1 MLGVR
6 CDSVV
11 SGSGHTRDTHARQ
24 HPRMQRRLLAGL
36 AAALLTT
43 LALAEPAGFYT
54 TPFEKKPSVAVL
66 TTLGRALFMDASL
79 SASGKTSCASCHDPA
94 HAYGPPNDRAVQLAG
109 PNMQLAGVRA
119 VPSLRYQ
126 QNVPAFTE
134 HFFDSDGNDSE
145 DQGPA
150 GGHNWDGRA
159 ASVHEQAAI
168 PLLSPFEMA
177 NANERDVVRRVAR
190 GSNAAAFRNA
200 FGDKVFDDPALA
212 FKGVVMALEVFQQSP
227 ADFYPYDSKFDAF
240 LRGKAKLSTQEERGM
255 ALFNNPAKGNCMACH
270 PSAVKGG
277 ALPAFTDFGFIALG
291 VPRNAAIPANRNA
304 SYRDMGLCGPTRT
317 DLADHTDYCG
327 RFRTPSLRNT
337 ATRKVFFHN
346 GAMHTLEQVMQFY
359 AQRDSQPAKWYP
371 RKGGQPDKFN
381 DLPKALRENVNT
393 DAPFGAAAG
402 GKDALNAEEI
412 RDLIAFLNTLTD
424 GYRP

>member
-1 MLGVR
+1 MTASCRAQV
-6 CDSVV
+6 
-11 SGSGHTRDTHARQ
+11 TRVTRARGTIT
-24 HPRMQRRLLAGL
+24 RMQRRLLAGL
-36 AAALLTT
+36 AAALLAT
-43 LALAEPAGFYT
+43 LAWAEPAGFYA
-54 TPFEKKPSVAVL
+54 TPFEKKPSVAAL

-109 PNMQLAGVRA
+109 PTMKLAGVRA

-177 NANERDVVRRVAR
+177 NANEGDVVKRVAR
-190 GSNAAAFRNA
+190 GPNAALFRST
-200 FGDKVFDDPALA
+200 FGDKVLDDPALA

-227 ADFYPYDSKFDAF
+227 ADFYPYDSKFDAY
-240 LRGKAKLSTQEERGM
+240 LRGKAKLSTQEQRGL

-277 ALPAFTDFGFIALG
+277 ALPSFTDFGFIALG

-304 SYRDMGLCGPTRT
+304 GYRDMGLCGPTRT

-337 ATRKVFFHN
+337 ATRTVFFHN
-346 GAMHTLEQVMQFY
+346 GAMHTLEQVVQFY

-371 RKGGQPDKFN
+371 RKKGQLDKFD

-393 DAPFGAAAG
+393 DAPFGATAG
-402 GKDALNAEEI
+402 GADALNADEI

>member
-1 MLGVR
+1 
-6 CDSVV
+6 
-11 SGSGHTRDTHARQ
+11 
-24 HPRMQRRLLAGL
+24 MQRRLLAGL
-36 AAALLTT
+36 ATAMLATT

-54 TPFEKKPSVAVL
+54 TQFEKKPSVAEL
-66 TTLGRALFMDASL
+66 TALGRALFMDASL

-94 HAYGPPNDRAVQLAG
+94 HAFGPPNDRAVQLAG
-109 PNMQLAGVRA
+109 PTMKLAGVRA
-119 VPSLRYQ
+119 VPSLRYL

-177 NANERDVVRRVAR
+177 NANEGDVVRRAAR
-190 GSNAAAFRNA
+190 GPNAALFRST
-200 FGDKVFDDPALA
+200 FGDKVFADTARA

-227 ADFYPYDSKFDAF
+227 ADFYPYDSKFDAY
-240 LRGKAKLSTQEERGM
+240 LRGKAKLSTPEQRGL

-291 VPRNAAIPANRNA
+291 VPRNAAIPANRDTR
-304 SYRDMGLCGPTRT
+304 YRDMGLCGPTRT
-317 DLADHTDYCG
+317 DLAEHTDYCG

-337 ATRKVFFHN
+337 ATRTVFFHN
-346 GAMHTLEQVMQFY
+346 GAMHTLEQVVQFY

-371 RKGGQPDKFN
+371 LRKGRPDKFD
-381 DLPKALRENVNT
+381 DLPKSMRENVNT

-402 GKDALNAEEI
+402 GADALNADEI